1 MRLIRGRTAV
11 VTGAS
16 SGIGRAIA
24 LQLAGEGV
32 HLYLI
37 DRETASL
44 GETAALAA
52 RQNVHVQT
60 EVADLSRLDLI
71 ADLVAKIQAACP
83 DIHILINCAGTVAY
97 GPVHLID
104 EQTMRN
110 LMNVNLLA
118 PMELVRALLPNL
130 IAADEAHIVNIC
142 SIAGLV
148 PVKRMTAYQA
158 SKYGLVGFT
167 MALRND
173 YQRETFGVTAICPGF
188 VRTPMVAGL
197 KDREAHRAAPQ
208 LPDFLLTS
216 PEVVASKTIDA
227 IRRGKGLVVISPF
240 ARTAWWIARAFPFL
254 LDYASR
260 EGWRQRGSLR

>member
-24 LQLAGEGV
+24 LQLAGEGT

-37 DRETASL
+37 DRDAPALDETASL
-44 GETAALAA
+44 AGK
-52 RQNVHVQT
+52 QDVNVRT
-60 EVADLSRLDLI
+60 EVADLSRLDSI
-71 ADLVAKIQAACP
+71 AGLVAKIEAACP

-104 EQTMRN
+104 GQTMRN

-118 PMELVRALLPNL
+118 PMELTRALLPKL

-148 PVKRMTAYQA
+148 PVKRMASYQA
-158 SKYGLVGFT
+158 SKFGLVGFT

-173 YQRETFGVTAICPGF
+173 YWRETFGVTAICPGF
-188 VRTPMVAGL
+188 VRTPMVEGI
-197 KDREAHRAAPQ
+197 KDREPHRGAPQ
-208 LPDFLLTS
+208 LPDFLLIT
-216 PEVVASKTIDA
+216 PEAVASRTIDA

-240 ARTAWWIARAFPFL
+240 ARVAWWIARACPGL
-254 LDYASR
+254 LDYANR
-260 EGWRQRGSLR
+260 EGWRRRGSLR

>member
-24 LQLAGEGV
+24 LQLAGEGA

-37 DRETASL
+37 DREAASL
-44 GETAALAA
+44 SETAALAA
-52 RQNVHVQT
+52 RQSVNVQT

-71 ADLVAKIQAACP
+71 AGLVSKIEAACP

-97 GPVHLID
+97 GPVHLVD

-118 PMELVRALLPNL
+118 PMELIRALLPKL
-130 IAADEAHIVNIC
+130 VAADEAHIVNIC

-148 PVKRMTAYQA
+148 PVKRMASYQA

-167 MALRND
+167 MALRN
-173 YQRETFGVTAICPGF
+173 YYWRETFGVTAICPGF
-188 VRTPMVAGL
+188 VRTPMVEGL

-208 LPDFLLTS
+208 IPDFLLIT
-216 PEVVASKTIDA
+216 PELVASRTIDA
-227 IRRGKGLVVISPF
+227 IRRDKGLVVISLF
-240 ARTAWWIARAFPFL
+240 ARVAWWIARACPRL

>member
-1 MRLIRGRTAV
+1 MRFIRGRTAV

-24 LQLAGEGV
+24 LRLAGEGA

-37 DRETASL
+37 DREAVAL
-44 GETAALAA
+44 AETAALAA
-52 RQNVHVQT
+52 RQNVNVQT

-71 ADLVAKIQAACP
+71 AGLVSKIQASCP
-83 DIHILINCAGTVAY
+83 DIHILINCAGTVTY

-148 PVKRMTAYQA
+148 PAWRMTAYQA

-188 VRTPMVAGL
+188 VRTPMVTGV
-197 KDREAHRAAPQ
+197 KDCEPHRAARQ

-216 PEVVASKTIDA
+216 PEIVASRTIDA
-227 IRRGKGLVVISPF
+227 IRRDKGLVVISPF
-240 ARTAWWIARAFPFL
+240 ARVAWWIGRAFPHL

-260 EGWRQRGSLR
+260 EGWRRRGSLR